1 MADYGNTIEPG
12 IVTNVNSALAVTSS
26 GGAPADVGIVGQA
39 DLENGSAET
48 NAVYQVTRAT
58 IAREWF
64 GEDSP
69 LTRNVLDALSEGAY
83 PVYAVAVDLVDV
95 TGEDLSGLASNTGT
109 LAEGP
114 VSEDATATVFTV
126 DGAELNT
133 VLVYEDLTDLSPG
146 AGEVYVN
153 PSSREFKIAAELT
166 VGNTGDSVDYTT
178 ADYEAGHAALADG
191 AGGAVDFFT
200 TLSEDSAVTADAQQ
214 VVKAMA
220 TEYNLAV
227 AIVGAGVGIDPDEY
241 SNQFDDSR
249 VQVLYPARDSEGYS
263 TLGAYA
269 GLRAKLGIT
278 TTPINKRLSS
288 VKSLAVSLNKAERGA
303 LIDERVV
310 PLADENEGA
319 RIADDVNSV
328 SDTNTEEAGIRF
340 GFTRLVMD
348 YVITTVR
355 LNEQPFIGRLNS
367 RAVRAA
373 LEGLLSNQ
381 LRSLK
386 RSNAITDY
394 RVSVSRVDAT
404 TSAVEIQVKTAKPLR
419 FIENTITI
427 GTSA

>member
-12 IVTNVNSALAVTSS
+12 IVTNVNSALSVTSS
-26 GGAPADVGIVGQA
+26 GGAPADVGLVGQA
-39 DLENGSAET
+39 DLVNGTAQT

-58 IAREWF
+58 KAREWF

-95 TGEDLSGLASNTGT
+95 TGEDLSALASNTGT

-114 VSEDATATVFTV
+114 VSENADDVVFNI
-126 DGAELNT
+126 DGVELET
-133 VLVYEDLTDLSPG
+133 VLVYEDLSELTPG

-153 PSSREFKIAAELT
+153 PATGDFTIDPET
-166 VGNTGDSVDYTT
+166 VVGNTGDSVDYAT
-178 ADYEAGHAALADG
+178 ADYVAGNQALADG
-191 AGGAVDFFT
+191 AGGAVDFFVPLT
-200 TLSEDSAVTADAQQ
+200 EDVAVTEDAQAT
-214 VVKAMA
+214 VNAMA
-220 TEYNLAV
+220 GEYNLAL
-227 AIVGAGVGIDPDEY
+227 AIVGATPGLDPSAY
-241 SNQFDDSR
+241 SNSFDDSR
-249 VQVLYPARDSEGYS
+249 VQVVYPARDAEGYS

-288 VKSLAVSLNKAERGA
+288 VKSLGVSLNKAQRGE

-310 PLADENEGA
+310 PLADESEGA

-328 SDTNTEEAGIRF
+328 SDTNAEEAGIRF

-348 YVITTVR
+348 YVITTIRV
-355 LNEQPFIGRLNS
+355 NEQPFIGRLNS
-367 RAVRAA
+367 RAVRAS

-381 LRSLK
+381 LNTLK
-386 RSNAITDY
+386 RSNAIVDY

-404 TSAVEIQVKTAKPLR
+404 TAAVEIQVKTAKPLR
-419 FIENTITI
+419 FIENTVTI

>member
-12 IVTNVNSALAVTSS
+12 IVTNVNSALSVTSS
-26 GGAPADVGIVGQA
+26 GGAPADVGLVGQA
-39 DLENGSAET
+39 DLVNGTAQT

-58 IAREWF
+58 KAREWF
-64 GEDSP
+64 GEDSQ

-95 TGEDLSGLASNTGT
+95 TGEDLSGLGSNTGT

-114 VSEDATATVFTV
+114 VSEDASDVVFTI
-126 DGAELNT
+126 DGGELET
-133 VLVYEDLTDLSPG
+133 VLVYEDLSGLTPG

-153 PSSREFKIAAELT
+153 PATRDFKIDPDAT
-166 VGNTGDSVDYTT
+166 VGSTGDSVDYAT
-178 ADYEAGHAALADG
+178 ADYSAGNSALAEG
-191 AGGAVDFFT
+191 AGGAVDFFAP
-200 TLSEDSAVTADAQQ
+200 LSENPSVTEDAQAT
-214 VVKAMA
+214 VNAMA
-220 TEYNLAV
+220 GEYNLAL
-227 AIVGAGVGIDPDEY
+227 AIVGATPGLDPANY
-241 SNQFDDSR
+241 SNAFDDSR
-249 VQVLYPARDSEGYS
+249 VQVVYPARDSEGYS

-288 VKSLAVSLNKAERGA
+288 VKSLAVSLNKAERGE

-310 PLADENEGA
+310 PLADESEGA
-319 RIADDVNSV
+319 RIADDINSV
-328 SDTNTEEAGIRF
+328 SDTNTDEAGIRF

-348 YVITTVR
+348 YVITTIRV
-355 LNEQPFIGRLNS
+355 NEQPFIGRLNS
-367 RAVRAA
+367 RAVRAS

-381 LRSLK
+381 LNTLK
-386 RSNAITDY
+386 RSNAIVDY

-404 TSAVEIQVKTAKPLR
+404 TAAVEIQVKTAKPLR
-419 FIENTITI
+419 FIENTVTI

>member
-12 IVTNVNSALAVTSS
+12 IVTNVNSALSVTSS
-26 GGAPADVGIVGQA
+26 GGAPADVGLVGQA
-39 DLENGSAET
+39 DLVNGTAQT

-58 IAREWF
+58 KAREWF

-95 TGEDLSGLASNTGT
+95 SGEDLSALASNTGT

-114 VSEDATATVFTV
+114 VSENADDVVFNI
-126 DGAELNT
+126 DGVELET
-133 VLVYEDLTDLSPG
+133 VLVYDDLSELTPG

-153 PSSREFKIAAELT
+153 PATGDFSIDSET
-166 VGNTGDSVDYTT
+166 VVGNTGDSVDYAT
-178 ADYEAGHAALADG
+178 ADYSAGNQALADG
-191 AGGAVDFFT
+191 AGGAVDFFVPLT
-200 TLSEDSAVTADAQQ
+200 EDVAVTEDAQAT
-214 VVKAMA
+214 VNAMA
-220 TEYNLAV
+220 GEYNLSL
-227 AIVGAGVGIDPDEY
+227 AIVGATPGLDPSAY
-241 SNQFDDSR
+241 SNSFDDSR
-249 VQVLYPARDSEGYS
+249 VQVVYPARDAEGYS

-288 VKSLAVSLNKAERGA
+288 VKSLGVSLNKAQRGE

-310 PLADENEGA
+310 PLADESEGA

-328 SDTNTEEAGIRF
+328 SDTNAEEAGIRF

-348 YVITTVR
+348 YVITTIRV
-355 LNEQPFIGRLNS
+355 NEQPFIGRLNS
-367 RAVRAA
+367 RAVRAS

-381 LRSLK
+381 LNTLK
-386 RSNAITDY
+386 RSNAIVDY

-404 TSAVEIQVKTAKPLR
+404 TAAVEIQVKTAKPLR
-419 FIENTITI
+419 YIENTVTI

>member
-39 DLENGSAET
+39 DLDAGTAQT

-58 IAREWF
+58 KAREWF

-69 LTRNVLDALSEGAY
+69 LARNVLDALAEGAY

-95 TGEDLSGLASNTGT
+95 TGEDLSGLSSNTGT
-109 LAEGP
+109 LSDGP
-114 VSEDATATVFTV
+114 VSEDAADTVFTV
-126 DGAELNT
+126 NGAELET
-133 VLVYEDLTDLSPG
+133 VLVYDDLTDLSPD

-153 PSSREFKIAAELT
+153 PSTREFKIDADVT
-166 VGNTGDSVDYTT
+166 VGNAGDSVDY
-178 ADYEAGHAALADG
+178 AVGDYSAGHAALADG

-200 TLSEDSAVTADAQQ
+200 TLSEDDAVTADAQA
-214 VVKAMA
+214 VVGELAS
-220 TEYNLAV
+220 EYNLAL
-227 AIVGAGVGIDPDEY
+227 AIVGGVPGLDPDNY
-241 SNQFDDSR
+241 SPQFDDSR
-249 VQVLYPARDSEGYS
+249 VQVIYPARDSEGYS

-310 PLADENEGA
+310 PLADETEGA
-319 RIADDVNSV
+319 RIADDVNTV
-328 SDTNTEEAGIRF
+328 SDTNAEEAGIRF

-348 YVITTVR
+348 YVITTIR
-355 LNEQPFIGRLNS
+355 TNEKPFIGRLNS
-367 RAVRAA
+367 RAVRSS

-381 LRSLK
+381 LKTLK
-386 RSNAITDY
+386 RSNAIVDY

-404 TSAVEIQVKTAKPLR
+404 SAAVEIQIRTAKPLR

-427 GTSA
+427 GASA

>member
-12 IVTNVNSALAVTSS
+12 IVTNVNSALSVTSS
-26 GGAPADVGIVGQA
+26 GGAPADVGLVGQA
-39 DLENGSAET
+39 DLVNGTAQT

-58 IAREWF
+58 KAREWF

-69 LTRNVLDALSEGAY
+69 LTRNILDALTEGAY

-95 TGEDLSGLASNTGT
+95 TGEDLSGLSSNEGS

-114 VSEDATATVFTV
+114 VSEDANDVVFTI
-126 DGAELNT
+126 DGVTLDT
-133 VLVYEDLTDLSPG
+133 VLVYEDPSELTPG
-146 AGEVYVN
+146 AGEVYLN
-153 PSSREFKIAAELT
+153 PTTRDFKIDPDAT
-166 VGNTGDSVDYTT
+166 VGSTGDSVDYAT
-178 ADYEAGHAALADG
+178 ADYVTANQAMVDG
-191 AGGAVDFFT
+191 AAGAIDFFAP
-200 TLSEDSAVTADAQQ
+200 LSEGVSVTEDAQSK
-214 VVKAMA
+214 VNGMA
-220 TEYNLAV
+220 SEYNLAL
-227 AIVGAGVGIDPDEY
+227 AIVGATPGLDPSTY
-241 SNQFDDSR
+241 SNTFDDSR
-249 VQVLYPARDSEGYS
+249 VQVVYPARDSEGYS

-288 VKSLAVSLNKAERGA
+288 IKSLAVSLNKADRGEM
-303 LIDERVV
+303 IDERVV
-310 PLADENEGA
+310 PLADESEGA

-328 SDTNTEEAGIRF
+328 SDQNGDEAGIRF

-348 YVITTVR
+348 YVITTIRV
-355 LNEQPFIGRLNS
+355 NEQPFIGRLNS

-381 LRSLK
+381 LNTLK
-386 RSNAITDY
+386 RSNAIVDY

-404 TSAVEIQVKTAKPLR
+404 TAAVEIQVKTAKPLR
-419 FIENTITI
+419 FIENTVTV

>member
-12 IVTNVNSALAVTSS
+12 IVTNVNSALSVTSS
-26 GGAPADVGIVGQA
+26 GGAPADVGLVGQA
-39 DLENGSAET
+39 DLVNGTAQT

-58 IAREWF
+58 KAREWF

-95 TGEDLSGLASNTGT
+95 TGEDLSALASNTGT

-114 VSEDATATVFTV
+114 VSEDASDVVFTI
-126 DGAELNT
+126 DGVELET
-133 VLVYEDLTDLSPG
+133 VLVYEDLSELTPG

-153 PSSREFKIAAELT
+153 PATGDFKIDSET
-166 VGNTGDSVDYTT
+166 VVGNTGDSVDYATG
-178 ADYEAGHAALADG
+178 DYVAGNQALADG
-191 AGGAVDFFT
+191 AGGAVDFFVPLT
-200 TLSEDSAVTADAQQ
+200 ENTSVTEDAQAT
-214 VVKAMA
+214 VNAMA
-220 TEYNLAV
+220 GEYNLAL
-227 AIVGAGVGIDPDEY
+227 AIVGATPGLDPSAY
-241 SNQFDDSR
+241 SNSFDDSR
-249 VQVLYPARDSEGYS
+249 VQVVYPARDSEGYS

-288 VKSLAVSLNKAERGA
+288 VKSLAVSLNKAERGE

-310 PLADENEGA
+310 PLADESEGA

-328 SDTNTEEAGIRF
+328 SDTNSEEAGIRF

-348 YVITTVR
+348 YVITTIRV
-355 LNEQPFIGRLNS
+355 NEQPFIGRLNS
-367 RAVRAA
+367 RAVRAS

-381 LRSLK
+381 LNTLK
-386 RSNAITDY
+386 RSNAIVDY

-404 TSAVEIQVKTAKPLR
+404 TAAVEIQVKTAKPLR
-419 FIENTITI
+419 FIENTVTI

>member
-12 IVTNVNSALAVTSS
+12 IVTNVNSALSVTSS
-26 GGAPADVGIVGQA
+26 GGAPADVGLVGQA
-39 DLENGSAET
+39 DLVNGTAQT

-58 IAREWF
+58 KAREWF

-95 TGEDLSGLASNTGT
+95 TGEDLSALASNTDT

-114 VSEDATATVFTV
+114 VSENADDVVFNI
-126 DGAELNT
+126 DGVELET
-133 VLVYEDLTDLSPG
+133 VLVYEDLSELTPD

-153 PSSREFKIAAELT
+153 PATGDFSIDPET
-166 VGNTGDSVDYTT
+166 VVGNTGDSVDYAT
-178 ADYEAGHAALADG
+178 ADYSAGNQALADG
-191 AGGAVDFFT
+191 AGGAVDFFVPLT
-200 TLSEDSAVTADAQQ
+200 EDVAVTEDAQAT
-214 VVKAMA
+214 VNAMA
-220 TEYNLAV
+220 TEYNLAL
-227 AIVGAGVGIDPDEY
+227 AIVGATPGLDPSEY
-241 SNQFDDSR
+241 SNSFDDSR
-249 VQVLYPARDSEGYS
+249 VQVVYPARDAEGYS

-288 VKSLAVSLNKAERGA
+288 VKSLGVSLNKAQRGE

-310 PLADENEGA
+310 PLADESEGA

-328 SDTNTEEAGIRF
+328 SDTNAEEAGIRF

-348 YVITTVR
+348 YVITTIRV
-355 LNEQPFIGRLNS
+355 NEQPFIGRLNS
-367 RAVRAA
+367 RAVRAS

-381 LRSLK
+381 LNTLK
-386 RSNAITDY
+386 RSNAIVDY

-404 TSAVEIQVKTAKPLR
+404 TAAVEIQVKTAKPLR
-419 FIENTITI
+419 FIENTVTI

>member
-26 GGAPADVGIVGQA
+26 GGAPADVGLVGQA
-39 DLENGSAET
+39 DLDAGTAQT

-58 IAREWF
+58 KAREWF

-69 LTRNVLDALSEGAY
+69 LTRNVLDALTEGAY

-95 TGEDLSGLASNTGT
+95 TGEDLSGLSSNNGT

-114 VSEDATATVFTV
+114 VSEDASDVVFTI
-126 DGAELNT
+126 DGVALDT
-133 VLVYEDLTDLSPG
+133 VLVYDDVSEMTPG

-153 PSSREFKIAAELT
+153 PATRAFSIDPDAT
-166 VGNTGDSVDYTT
+166 VGNAGDSVDYAT
-178 ADYEAGHAALADG
+178 ADYDAGHAALVDG
-191 AGGAVDFFT
+191 AGGAVDFFVPLT
-200 TLSEDSAVTADAQQ
+200 EDVSVTEDAQAS
-214 VVKAMA
+214 VNAMA
-220 TEYNLAV
+220 GEYNLAL
-227 AIVGAGVGIDPDEY
+227 AIVGAVPGLDPSEY
-241 SNQFDDSR
+241 DNSFDDSR
-249 VQVLYPARDSEGYS
+249 VQVVYPARDAEGYS

-288 VKSLAVSLNKAERGA
+288 VKSLGVSLNKAQRGE

-310 PLADENEGA
+310 PLADESEGA

-328 SDTNTEEAGIRF
+328 SDQNSEEAGIRF

-348 YVITTVR
+348 YVITTIRV
-355 LNEQPFIGRLNS
+355 NEQPFIGRLNS
-367 RAVRAA
+367 RAVRAS

-381 LRSLK
+381 LNTLK
-386 RSNAITDY
+386 RSNAIVDY

-404 TSAVEIQVKTAKPLR
+404 AAAVEIQVKTAKPLR
-419 FIENTITI
+419 FIENTVTI

>member
-12 IVTNVNSALAVTSS
+12 IVTNVNSALSVTSS
-26 GGAPADVGIVGQA
+26 GGAPADVGLVGQA
-39 DLENGSAET
+39 DLVNGTAQT
-48 NAVYQVTRAT
+48 NSVYQVTRAT
-58 IAREWF
+58 KAREWF

-69 LTRNVLDALSEGAY
+69 LTRNILDALSEGAY

-95 TGEDLSGLASNTGT
+95 TGEDLSTLASNTGT

-114 VSEDATATVFTV
+114 VSEDASDVVFTI
-126 DGAELNT
+126 DGATLDT
-133 VLVYEDLTDLSPG
+133 VLVYEDLSELTPG

-153 PSSREFKIAAELT
+153 PASRDFKIDPDAT
-166 VGNTGDSVDYTT
+166 VGSTGDSVDYAT
-178 ADYEAGHAALADG
+178 ADYSAGNSALAEG
-191 AGGAVDFFT
+191 AGGAVDFFAP
-200 TLSEDSAVTADAQQ
+200 LSENPSVTEDAQAT
-214 VVKAMA
+214 VNAMA
-220 TEYNLAV
+220 GEYNLAL
-227 AIVGAGVGIDPDEY
+227 AIVGAVPGLDPANY
-241 SNQFDDSR
+241 SSSFDDSR
-249 VQVLYPARDSEGYS
+249 VQVVYPARDSEGYS

-288 VKSLAVSLNKAERGA
+288 VKSLAVSLNKAERGE

-310 PLADENEGA
+310 PLADESEGA

-328 SDTNTEEAGIRF
+328 SDTNTDEAGIRF

-348 YVITTVR
+348 YVITTIRV
-355 LNEQPFIGRLNS
+355 NEQPFIGRLNS
-367 RAVRAA
+367 RAVRAS

-381 LRSLK
+381 LNTLK
-386 RSNAITDY
+386 RSNAIVDY

-404 TSAVEIQVKTAKPLR
+404 TAAVEIQVKTAKPLR
-419 FIENTITI
+419 FIENTVTI

>member
-12 IVTNVNSALAVTSS
+12 IVTNVNSALSVTSS
-26 GGAPADVGIVGQA
+26 GGAPADVGLVGQA
-39 DLENGSAET
+39 DLVNGTAQT

-58 IAREWF
+58 KAREWF

-95 TGEDLSGLASNTGT
+95 TGEDLSALASNTGT

-114 VSEDATATVFTV
+114 VSENADDVVFNI
-126 DGAELNT
+126 DGVELET
-133 VLVYEDLTDLSPG
+133 VLVYEDLSELTPD

-153 PSSREFKIAAELT
+153 PATGDFSIDPET
-166 VGNTGDSVDYTT
+166 VVGNTGDSVDYAT
-178 ADYEAGHAALADG
+178 ADYVAGNQALADG
-191 AGGAVDFFT
+191 AGGAVDFFVPLT
-200 TLSEDSAVTADAQQ
+200 EDVAVTEDAQAT
-214 VVKAMA
+214 VNAMA
-220 TEYNLAV
+220 TEYNLAL
-227 AIVGAGVGIDPDEY
+227 AIVGATPGLDPSEY
-241 SNQFDDSR
+241 SNSFDDSR
-249 VQVLYPARDSEGYS
+249 VQVVYPARDAEGYS

-288 VKSLAVSLNKAERGA
+288 VKSLGVSLNKAQRGE

-310 PLADENEGA
+310 PLADESEGA

-328 SDTNTEEAGIRF
+328 SDTNAEEAGIRF

-348 YVITTVR
+348 YVITTIRV
-355 LNEQPFIGRLNS
+355 NEQPFIGRLNS
-367 RAVRAA
+367 RAVRAS

-381 LRSLK
+381 LNTLK
-386 RSNAITDY
+386 RSNAIVDY

-404 TSAVEIQVKTAKPLR
+404 TAAVEIQVKTAKPLR
-419 FIENTITI
+419 FIENTVTI

>member
-12 IVTNVNSALAVTSS
+12 IVTNVNSALSVTSS
-26 GGAPADVGIVGQA
+26 GGAPADVGLVGQA
-39 DLENGSAET
+39 DLVNGTAQT

-58 IAREWF
+58 KAREWF

-95 TGEDLSGLASNTGT
+95 TGEDLSALASNTGT

-114 VSEDATATVFTV
+114 VSENSDDVVFNI
-126 DGAELNT
+126 DGVELET
-133 VLVYEDLTDLSPG
+133 VLVYDDLSELTPG

-153 PSSREFKIAAELT
+153 PATGDFSIDPET
-166 VGNTGDSVDYTT
+166 VVGNTGDSVDYAT
-178 ADYEAGHAALADG
+178 ADYVAGNQALADG
-191 AGGAVDFFT
+191 AGGAVDFFVPLT
-200 TLSEDSAVTADAQQ
+200 EDVAVTEDAQAT
-214 VVKAMA
+214 VNAMA
-220 TEYNLAV
+220 GEYNLAL
-227 AIVGAGVGIDPDEY
+227 AIVGATPGLDPSAY
-241 SNQFDDSR
+241 SNSFDDSR
-249 VQVLYPARDSEGYS
+249 VQVVYPARDAEGYS

-288 VKSLAVSLNKAERGA
+288 VKSLGVSLNKAQRGE

-310 PLADENEGA
+310 PLADESEGA

-328 SDTNTEEAGIRF
+328 SDTNAEEAGIRF

-348 YVITTVR
+348 YVITTIRV
-355 LNEQPFIGRLNS
+355 NEQPFIGRLNS
-367 RAVRAA
+367 RAVRAS

-381 LRSLK
+381 LNTLK
-386 RSNAITDY
+386 RSNAIVDY

-404 TSAVEIQVKTAKPLR
+404 TAAVEIQVKTAKPLR
-419 FIENTITI
+419 FIENTVTI